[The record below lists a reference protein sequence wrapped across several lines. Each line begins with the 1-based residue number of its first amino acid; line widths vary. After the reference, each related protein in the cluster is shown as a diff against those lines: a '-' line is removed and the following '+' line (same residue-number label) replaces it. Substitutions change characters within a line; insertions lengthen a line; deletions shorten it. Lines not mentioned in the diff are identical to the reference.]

1 MTEKNVTETLP
12 EKSVFSRRTV
22 LKAAGI
28 GTAGISAAAA
38 LAACSKKEGAAE
50 LDAATVSF
58 VFNGSADQAASWDS
72 LFQGFKT
79 KFPQIDFKANAI
91 PSDSWAA

>member
-28 GTAGISAAAA
+28 GTAGITAAAA

-58 VFNGSADQAASWDS
+58 VFNGSADQTASWDS

-79 KFPQIDFKANAI
+79 KFQ
-91 PSDSWAA
+91 S

>member
-28 GTAGISAAAA
+28 GTAGITAAAA

-50 LDAATVSF
+50 
-58 VFNGSADQAASWDS
+58 
-72 LFQGFKT
+72 
-79 KFPQIDFKANAI
+79 
-91 PSDSWAA
+91 